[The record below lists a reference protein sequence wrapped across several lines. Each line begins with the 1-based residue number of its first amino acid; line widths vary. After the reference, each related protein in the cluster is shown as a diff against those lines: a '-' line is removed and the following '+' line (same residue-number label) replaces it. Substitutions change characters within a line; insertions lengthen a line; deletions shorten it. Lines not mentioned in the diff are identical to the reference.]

1 MLKII
6 DQARANK
13 DKAQSDIQT
22 YTQAYNDAV
31 TAQRTAQNDI
41 IAAETRSSQIVS
53 AINTL
58 SANIDDLKNK
68 IAQAIAQNDAWKKEK
83 DGIVTTITTQEGNK
97 AALLEKLK
105 GLDADLAKYLQ
116 QLSNKKS

>member
-1 MLKII
+1 LLKII

-83 DGIVTTITTQEGNK
+83 DGIVATITTQEGNK